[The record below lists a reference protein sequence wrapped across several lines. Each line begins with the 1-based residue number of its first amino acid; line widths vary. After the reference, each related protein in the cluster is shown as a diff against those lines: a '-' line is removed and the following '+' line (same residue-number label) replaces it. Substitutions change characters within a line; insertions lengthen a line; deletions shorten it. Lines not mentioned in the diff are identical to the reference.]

1 MKRILVLSA
10 TGLLLFTVLAGCAST
25 VGPKLLNNSYVDYNE
40 AVRKVVSEE
49 VLLNIV
55 RRRYYEAPQFTT
67 IASIVSQITNS
78 MGVGVNASSQ
88 FNRGGGVANSEVY
101 GVGVSGS
108 ASFSDSPTISIVPS
122 SGEMVTKKLTQR
134 IFYDTPQVLANVGY
148 PYDLVFALTIKSA
161 GNVQGPQFGIA
172 KHFQPGTRE
181 YVELIRRIRSLIDKN
196 QLIVGTVMLN
206 DPYSD
211 ITYKPEQITIEN
223 QMTAVALGT
232 GMGRFRSFDGGK
244 TYYFSDQNYYSF
256 LWIDEDARGSE
267 DGRRVIELLNLKPN
281 PLYRIWKVE
290 NCKVPGGGPDFNW
303 QKNDPPAREF
313 LNLWPRSFYAVL
325 NFLAFS
331 VQVPEEE
338 VQDGR
343 AFSIENYEQAV
354 KDGLAVDLTQ
364 YLTIRWSKSRPSD
377 AFVAIQ
383 HRGKWFYVDDRD
395 ADSKR
400 VFNLVYDLYSIE
412 IASSAPSA
420 GPVLTLPVK

>member
-1 MKRILVLSA
+1 MRKIFMLFVFGSLVFL
-10 TGLLLFTVLAGCAST
+10 GMAGCART
-25 VGPKLLNNSYVDYNE
+25 VGPKVLKNSYVDYNE

-67 IASIVSQITNS
+67 IASITTSITNS
-78 MGVGVNASSQ
+78 AGVGVSGSGQ
-88 FNRGGGVANSEVY
+88 FNDGSGNY
-101 GVGVSGS
+101 GVGVSGN
-108 ASFSDSPTISIVPS
+108 ASFSDSPTISIIPRAD
-122 SGEMVTKKLTQR
+122 ETVTKKLTQR
-134 IFYDTPQVLANVGY
+134 IFYDTPQYLANVGY
-148 PYDLVFALTIKSA
+148 PYDLVFALTVESA
-161 GNVQGPQFGIA
+161 GNVRGPKFGIE
-172 KHFQPGTRE
+172 KTFQPGTRE
-181 YVELIRRIRSLIDKN
+181 YVELVRRIRSLIDKN
-196 QLIVGTVMLN
+196 QLMAGTLLLN
-206 DPYSD
+206 DPYSG

-244 TYYFSDQNYYSF
+244 TYYFTDQNYYSF

-267 DGRRVIELLNLKPN
+267 DGRRVIELLNLTPN

-303 QKNDPPAREF
+303 QKNAPPRREY

-338 VQDGR
+338 VEDGR
-343 AFSIENYEQAV
+343 AFSTESYKQAV
-354 KDGLAVDLTQ
+354 KDGLAVDLTKN
-364 YLTIRWSKSRPSD
+364 LTIHWSTSRPSD
-377 AFVAIQ
+377 AFVAVQ
-383 HRGKWFYVDDRD
+383 HRGKWFYIDDRD
-395 ADSKR
+395 GDSKR
-400 VFNLVYDLYSIE
+400 FFNAVYDLYNIE
-412 IASSAPSA
+412 IASSAPSG